1 MPFYIYA
8 WIGASVSGLFVITAK
23 LTSKHAIKNPWLFNF
38 LLTAVTLLFTIPPAI
53 YYQAV
58 IPSNWTIVIIASIF
72 STLFNIFYIF
82 SNYALDVSTFMPL
95 FNFQVIFSVLI
106 GTVFFNEKLSST
118 KLIFVAVILIAGMF
132 STLDEKLKIKS
143 FFKKAIAI
151 GLLTT
156 LLLAISKAF
165 TKVALVDNS
174 LWTINLWVAIFNFL
188 MLIPTISLFKK
199 DLKVLDLNHVLPV
212 GLMGIFWTIGGVAAN
227 AAYRANL
234 SISSVIMN
242 MPFSMIFAFMFSIFA
257 PKLLEKH
264 TLKIYAI
271 RFSSTAIMI
280 WAALQLSK

>member
-8 WIGASVSGLFVITAK
+8 WIGAAISGLFVITAK
-23 LTSKHAIKNPWLFNF
+23 LTSKHSIANPWLFNF
-38 LLTAVTLLFTIPPAI
+38 LLTTVSLLFIIPFAFYYHATIPNNWI
-53 YYQAV
+53 FV
-58 IPSNWTIVIIASIF
+58 ILAAIF
-72 STLFNIFYIF
+72 STLFIIFYIF

-106 GTVFFNEKLSST
+106 GTAFFNEKLPST
-118 KLIFVAVILIAGMF
+118 KLIYVAVILIAGMF

-156 LLLAISKAF
+156 LFLAISKAF
-165 TKVALVDNS
+165 TKVALVENS
-174 LWTINLWVAIFNFL
+174 LWTINLWVAILNFL
-188 MLIPTISLFKK
+188 MLIPTIPLFKK
-199 DLKVLDLNHVLPV
+199 ELKTLDFKHIFPV
-212 GLMGIFWTIGGVAAN
+212 GLMGVFWTIGGITSN
-227 AAYRANL
+227 IAYRANL
-234 SISSVIMN
+234 SISSLIMN
-242 MPFSMIFAFMFSIFA
+242 MPFSIIFAFIFSIFA

-280 WAALQLSK
+280 WAGLQLTR